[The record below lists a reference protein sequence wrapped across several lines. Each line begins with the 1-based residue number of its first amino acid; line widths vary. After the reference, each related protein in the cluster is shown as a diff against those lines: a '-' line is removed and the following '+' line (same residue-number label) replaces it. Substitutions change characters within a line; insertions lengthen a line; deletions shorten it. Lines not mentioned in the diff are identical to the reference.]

1 MSEKGVFTKEKK
13 AQIKNELESLL
24 STYTA
29 GPNGESDDDNIDEQ
43 LAEIA
48 AAPPL
53 DFVEMN
59 YEFEK
64 QAKNITESM
73 LKFYV
78 DLGVIEKHEYIKQ
91 KQILDNSSIGN
102 IFFQLKTIR
111 MAIEKIAEEINQGNT
126 HPRLF
131 EVFGQLQDKLTSVVK
146 TQANYMLFLEDTYKK
161 MNQDIENRDGSGEK
175 QNKSIP
181 AGSGEYYITAG
192 TKNLIK
198 EIDAVEVNDENSGAD
213 SRHLTHPGKKTDV
226 MIERG
231 LSNVI
236 IEEEE
241 ADDLSDDVNSLI

>member
-1 MSEKGVFTKEKK
+1 MAGPVFSKEKK
-13 AQIKNELESLL
+13 AQIKGELESLL
-24 STYTA
+24 STYSG
-29 GPNGESDDDNIDEQ
+29 GPNHDEDNIDDQ

-53 DFVEMN
+53 DFIEMN
-59 YEFEK
+59 SEFEK
-64 QAKNITESM
+64 QAKNITNSM

-78 DLGVIEKHEYIKQ
+78 DLGVLEKHEYVKQ
-91 KQILDNSSIGN
+91 KQILDNSSIQN

-161 MNQDIENRDGSGEK
+161 VNQDISQKELGGTGPQARA
-175 QNKSIP
+175 IP
-181 AGSGEYYITAG
+181 QSSSDYYITAG

-198 EIDAVEVNDENSGAD
+198 EIDALEIEEDTSD
-213 SRHLTHPGKKTDV
+213 SRHLTHPGRKAEV

-231 LSNVI
+231 VSNVI
-236 IEEEE
+236 ITE
-241 ADDLSDDVNSLI
+241 DSDIDYMDDVNSLI